1 MESEVFTFYLG
12 RIQQKNVQKTF
23 KELWLNTDLSDVT
36 LATEDSGYCNGGAHH
51 FLNISA
57 TGVLIYGELDN
68 KYISYLIFY

>member
-12 RIQQKNVQKTF
+12 RIQQKKCPKTF

-57 TGVLIYGELDN
+57 TGVLLYGELNN
-68 KYISYLIFY
+68 KYISLEI